1 MDHECDEIETAI
13 GEWIEGSLGSGRRL
27 QVETHV
33 AACVHCR
40 ALADDLRQIRGTA
53 QALGDP
59 VPPAHVWPA
68 VARQL
73 QMERRV
79 GHATTTP
86 ESVART
92 PGKWRASLIGLAA
105 AAALVL
111 GVGLAPW
118 WSTEPAP
125 PTSTA
130 SDTLPRERVDA
141 APPASASASSLL
153 EMFEVELRAA
163 EGHYDSAVAGL
174 RDDPVQPA
182 GGIDVDAE
190 VTAVYR
196 EGLAVV
202 DIAIAES
209 QVALAESPD
218 SEPARDSLFASMRR
232 KLVLLRDGIA
242 LVNAMRKGDGQRA
255 GQIVDTLQP

>member
-1 MDHECDEIETAI
+1 MDHECGEIETAI

-27 QVETHV
+27 HVETHV

-40 ALADDLRQIRGTA
+40 ALADDLRQIRDTA

-79 GHATTTP
+79 GHATTTR
-86 ESVART
+86 ESVVRT
-92 PGKWRASLIGLAA
+92 PGTWRASLIGLAA

-118 WSTEPAP
+118 WRTESAP
-125 PTSTA
+125 RTSTA
-130 SDTLPRERVDA
+130 SDTLPPARGEG
-141 APPASASASSLL
+141 APPASASSLL

-242 LVNAMRKGDGQRA
+242 LVNAMRKGDGHRA

>member
-1 MDHECDEIETAI
+1 MDHQCGEIETAI

-79 GHATTTP
+79 SHATTTP
-86 ESVART
+86 EAVART

-118 WSTEPAP
+118 WTEPAP

-130 SDTLPRERVDA
+130 SDTLPREQGEGA
-141 APPASASASSLL
+141 LPASASASSLL

-174 RDDPVQPA
+174 RDDPVRPA

-190 VTAVYR
+190 VTAAFK
-196 EGLAVV
+196 EGFAVV
-202 DIAIAES
+202 DVAIAES